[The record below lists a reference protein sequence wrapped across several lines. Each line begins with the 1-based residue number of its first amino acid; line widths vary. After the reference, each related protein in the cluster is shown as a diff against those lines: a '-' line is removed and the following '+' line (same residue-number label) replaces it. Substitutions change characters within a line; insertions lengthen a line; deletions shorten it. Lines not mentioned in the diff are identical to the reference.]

1 MRLYLVGIFLLITVI
16 LMSGCGNRN
25 AENLKSKEDFQKVRL
40 VMTANGTD
48 KGIETLTAR
57 RFAQLLEEESGG
69 NVHIEFYPNDELT
82 GGNTNEAVRSI
93 TEGAV
98 DLGAYV
104 SGTMSLLD
112 PRLEVA
118 TIPWSFS
125 SYQEARKILDETG
138 GDYYAKILSNYG
150 LVYLGSTHN
159 AMRQISNNRNPIRTP
174 QDLQG
179 MKIRVLGG
187 EVYRRFFSTLGAEP
201 VPLGWSELNI
211 ALRQNVIEGQENG
224 FFLMQSGNLNE
235 IQKYMTVWNY
245 LYENYLF
252 VINRKTFDKL
262 EPKTQALLYEKMKEA
277 CEWSRDYL
285 ESEEQKIRRQ
295 FSESGLEIID
305 LTPEELE
312 VFKEKVRPLR
322 EKLKEKY
329 GEEACNAFR
338 IDMDKSHI
346 EEVDR

>member
-1 MRLYLVGIFLLITVI
+1 MQRSLISVVLLSMLIFL
-16 LMSGCGNRN
+16 SGCIEQQDGSQNIN
-25 AENLKSKEDFQKVRL
+25 DEYEKVRL
-40 VMTANGTD
+40 VMTANGTEM
-48 KGIETLTAR
+48 GIETLTAR
-57 RFAQLLEEESGG
+57 RFAKLVNEASGG

-82 GGNTNEAVRSI
+82 GGNTNEAVRSL

-112 PRLEVA
+112 SRLEVA

-125 SYQEARKILDETG
+125 SYQEARKVIDSTG
-138 GDYYAKILSNYG
+138 GDYYAKVLSNYG

-159 AMRQISNNRNPIRTP
+159 AMRQLTSNRNPIRTP
-174 QDLQG
+174 KDIQG

-187 EVYRRFFSTLGAEP
+187 EVYRLFFSSLGADP

-211 ALRQNVIEGQENG
+211 AIRQGVIEGQENG
-224 FFLMQSGNLNE
+224 FFLMRSGHLNE

-252 VINRKTFDKL
+252 VANRKTFDQL
-262 EPKTQALLYEKMKEA
+262 EPKTQTLLREKMRES

-285 ESEEQKIRRQ
+285 EAEERKIRRQ
-295 FSESGLEIID
+295 FAADGLEIID

-312 VFKEKVRPLR
+312 VFKEQVKPLR
-322 EKLKEKY
+322 ERLKKKY
-329 GEEACNAFR
+329 GEEACRAFR
-338 IDMDKSHI
+338 IDMEKNFDK
-346 EEVDR
+346 DGGK